1 MSGPALVSDMDV
13 PLPDSDDEDLLD
25 PPSDDAKLGIFPASD
40 APPGGAGQRGV
51 RGRADYSG
59 RQRRGAVR
67 LERARGGLFVPRE
80 RTRERS

>member
-1 MSGPALVSDMDV
+1 MVLAATREYKINHWPIATRGV
-13 PLPDSDDEDLLD
+13 DL
-25 PPSDDAKLGIFPASD
+25 AAAFCRMGERFAREIGAS
-40 APPGGAGQRGV
+40 GAGQRGV

-80 RTRERS
+80 RKRERS